1 MFLQGDALNT
11 LKDINSE
18 TVDCIITSPPYWNLR
33 DYKVEGQIG
42 LESTIDEYV
51 DKLIQ
56 IFNECKRVLKK
67 EGTCWIVLG
76 DSYGDSH
83 GGTGSGKWFDPK
95 WPKARNDKWVSRS
108 KGILSKSL
116 CMIPE
121 RFAIKM
127 IDNGWILRNKIIWY
141 KPNCMPSS
149 ATDRFTVDYE
159 YIYFFVKSKKYYFKT
174 QYEPME
180 KEWHGLKSRGSLS
193 NKTGWKASVYNE
205 SYHKPKTP
213 LPNPQG
219 RIKRTVWKIP
229 DKPWSTNNK
238 PGSPYEVNNPR
249 VAAMRKYEEGIKTQG
264 RVKRTV
270 WRITTKPFP
279 EAHFAVFP
287 EELVKQCM
295 DAGCPSEICVKC
307 DKARIQQ
314 YESKSLERYELP
326 KDDERYRPARYDKKY
341 PGQGMR
347 YSAVTDL
354 GLSDCG
360 CNAGFK
366 QGIILD
372 PFSGAGTTALV
383 ATKNNRQFIGIEL
396 NPDYIQISKK
406 RLEPYI
412 KQQRLVPYFI

>member
-1 MFLQGDALNT
+1 MFLQGDALTT
-11 LKDINSE
+11 LKDINNE
-18 TVDCIITSPPYWNLR
+18 TVDCIITSPPYWALR

-42 LESTIDEYV
+42 QEKTINEYV
-51 DKLIQ
+51 NHLIQ

-76 DSYGDSH
+76 DTYSAVH
-83 GGTGSGKWFDPK
+83 TGGYKSIKSTVGANRPEAQEFKQNKQTNYP
-95 WPKARNDKWVSRS
+95 DKT
-108 KGILSKSL
+108 L

-174 QYEPME
+174 QYEPLADSTNE
-180 KEWHGLKSRGSLS
+180 VYERIQEGTTAIKRFGGVNKYKNWKENPMYSGKP
-193 NKTGWKASVYNE
+193 YN
-205 SYHKPKTP
+205 
-213 LPNPQG
+213 PNDKG
-219 RIKRTVWKIP
+219 RIKRTVWKI
-229 DKPWSTNNK
+229 
-238 PGSPYEVNNPR
+238 SP
-249 VAAMRKYEEGIKTQG
+249 
-264 RVKRTV
+264 
-270 WRITTKPFP
+270 KPFP

-287 EELVKQCM
+287 EELVKQCL

-307 DKARIQQ
+307 NKPRKEIVKIIDKI
-314 YESKSLERYELP
+314 
-326 KDDERYRPARYDKKY
+326 
-341 PGQGMR
+341 PGQWSNRTETETGHPKMIYNVVR
-347 YSAVTDL
+347 ENQ

-360 CNAGFK
+360 CKIGFK

-412 KQQRLVPYFI
+412 KQTLLPKFISS